1 MDLIYPNEKK
11 LFRIAVVLAVLF
23 WLLLIVGTVGIALLY
38 IGLFFLMSLFF
49 QAGFITYVKGSG
61 VLVTEEQFPDIHA
74 RLLAC
79 CETTGVTEVPET
91 YLLRT
96 DFFNALATRFL
107 RRHYIV
113 LFTDVVDAL
122 EDRPDALNFYI
133 GHELG
138 HIHRQHLF
146 WGWILAPALFLPVL
160 GYAHRRAEEYT
171 CDRYGNACCA
181 TDDDAVAAL
190 AAIVA
195 GDTRWKTI
203 NVPAY
208 LKQVETT
215 GGFWMSL
222 NEFTSD
228 YPWLSKRM
236 AWMLALRQGREP
248 DFPRRHPLAA
258 FLSVFVPSVPGGLG
272 ALVVFLLIFAV
283 FAAVALTAY
292 QAYVEASG
300 QAQLAGEAPQQDA
313 AGDDMVDAS
322 FQQSLTQDNLGQ
334 VLDELGTL
342 RQAVG
347 EYHTANNA
355 MPTALS
361 QLGWEQDV
369 VSSSYGGMPVQIY
382 DQGMLLVSFGSD
394 SEGGIYFV
402 NEPAVGE
409 DGQVTWYCYGQNLP
423 AGVLPATCE

>member
-11 LFRIAVVLAVLF
+11 LFRIAIVLAVLF
-23 WLLLIVGTVGIALLY
+23 WLLLIVGTIGIALIY
-38 IGLFFLMSLFF
+38 ILLFFLMSLFF

-61 VLVTEEQFPDIHA
+61 VLITEEQFPDIYA

-79 CETTGVTEVPET
+79 CEKVGVTEVPDT

-96 DFFNALATRFL
+96 DFFNAIATRFL

-113 LFTDVVDAL
+113 LFTDVIDAL
-122 EDRPDALNFYI
+122 EDRPDAMNFYI

-138 HIHRQHLF
+138 HIHRQHIF

-181 TDDDAVAAL
+181 TDEDAVAAL

-208 LKQVETT
+208 LKQVDTT

-236 AWMLALRQGREP
+236 AWLLALREGREP
-248 DFPRRHPLAA
+248 DFPRRHPLAG
-258 FLSVFVPSVPGGLG
+258 FLTLFVPSIPGGLG
-272 ALVVFLLIFAV
+272 ALIIFAAIFGV
-283 FAAVALTAY
+283 LAAVALPAY
-292 QAYVEASG
+292 QAYIETAAQS
-300 QAQLAGEAPQQDA
+300 QLAMDAQEQPAPDSYPEDPSFA
-313 AGDDMVDAS
+313 A
-322 FQQSLTQDNLGQ
+322 SLTQDNLAQ
-334 VLDELGTL
+334 VLEELGTL
-342 RQAVG
+342 RQGVS
-347 EYHTANNA
+347 EYHAANDG

-361 QLGWEQDV
+361 QIGWEQDIL
-369 VSSSYGGMPVQIY
+369 SSSYGGMPVQIY
-382 DQGMLLVSFGSD
+382 DQGMLLVSFGSNA
-394 SEGGIYFV
+394 EGGIYFV
-402 NEPAVGE
+402 NEPAVAD

-423 AGVLPATCE
+423 DGVLPAACE